1 MKTFDNT
8 SFSSASASTSRR
20 DFLRHASLGL
30 GGILLGTS
38 GLAGSLSGLEAN
50 SFGPASLEAWQAGK
64 QLNVALVG
72 LGKYSTGQLAPALQE
87 TKLCRLAGIVTG
99 SPEKVPVWKAKYNIP
114 DKNVYD
120 YKSFDRI
127 VDNPDIDIV
136 YVVLPIAMHAEYTI
150 RALQAG
156 KHVICEKPMAMTPAE
171 CRQMIDAAKKA
182 NKKFSIGYRLH
193 FEPHHQEVM
202 RLGQKEIYGP
212 IKRLVADNG
221 YVFSNDTPWRVDKE
235 LAGGGPLVDL
245 GIYCVQGVVYTKG
258 QIPAS
263 VTAKFAPKPAN
274 NQYFKEVEAGVNWQ
288 FQFADGSVADCRTSY
303 AESLPNRLQA
313 EAAKG
318 KFELSPAFG
327 YGGIKGTTS
336 KGPMNIQNVNQQ
348 ALQMDNFAD
357 CILNNKPTR
366 VPGEMGLR
374 DVQLMAAIYRA
385 AETGQKVSTK
395 DVQNII
401 DRTNSR

>member
-1 MKTFDNT
+1 MKTFDDI
-8 SFSSASASTSRR
+8 SFSSVNASTSRR
-20 DFLRHASLGL
+20 DFMRHASLGL

-38 GLAGSLSGLEAN
+38 GLAGSLTGLPE
-50 SFGPASLEAWQAGK
+50 SHFGPASLEAWQANK
-64 QLNVALVG
+64 QFGVALVG
-72 LGKYSTGQLAPALQE
+72 LGKYSTGQLAPALRE

-99 SPEKVPVWKAKYNIP
+99 SPEKVPQWKSKYNIP
-114 DKNVYD
+114 KENVYD

-136 YVVLPIAMHAEYTI
+136 YAVLPIAMHAEYTI

-156 KHVICEKPMAMTPAE
+156 KHVICEKPMAMTPTE

-182 NKKFSIGYRLH
+182 DKKFSIGYRLH

-212 IKRLVADNG
+212 IKCLVADNG
-221 YVFSNDTPWRVDKE
+221 YVFKNDTPWRVDKE

-263 VTAKFAPKPAN
+263 VTAKFTPKPN
-274 NQYFKEVEAGVNWQ
+274 NGLFKEVEAGVNWQ

-318 KFELSPAFG
+318 KFELTPSFG

-336 KGPMNIQNVNQQ
+336 QGPMNIQNVNQQ
-348 ALQMDNFAD
+348 ARQMDNFAD
-357 CILNNKPTR
+357 CILNNKATR

>member
-1 MKTFDNT
+1 MKTYDDI
-8 SFSSASASTSRR
+8 SSSSASASASRR

-38 GLAGSLSGLEAN
+38 GLAGSLTGLEAS

-127 VDNPDIDIV
+127 IDNPDIDIV

-156 KHVICEKPMAMTPAE
+156 KHVICEKPMAMTPTE

-182 NKKFSIGYRLH
+182 GKKFSIGYRLH
-193 FEPHHQEVM
+193 FEPHNMEMM

-221 YVFSNDTPWRVDKE
+221 YVFNNDTPWRVDKE

-263 VTAKFAPKPAN
+263 VTAKFTPKPN
-274 NQYFKEVEAGVNWQ
+274 NGLFKEVEAGVNWQ